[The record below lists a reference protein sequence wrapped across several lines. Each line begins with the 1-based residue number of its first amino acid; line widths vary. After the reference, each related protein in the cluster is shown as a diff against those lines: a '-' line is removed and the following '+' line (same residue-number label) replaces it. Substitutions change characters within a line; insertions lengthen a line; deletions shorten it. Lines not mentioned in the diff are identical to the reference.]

1 MYQELC
7 WLFYLHYI
15 ISSSYCPCEL
25 EVSLILHMRKLTW
38 PKTHAKCWPI
48 GNLPGLSSGC
58 AGLHT
63 SSSHA
68 RPGYLPEQSTL
79 LHPSLICISTALFIM
94 FSSILV
100 HLGKTHSP
108 LRLRSLLHLQWS
120 FSALHSSSYT
130 WSPSILSL
138 LILAPAPATVCDV
151 LLSHLSN

>member
-7 WLFYLHYI
+7 WLVYLHYI

-38 PKTHAKCWPI
+38 PKTHAKRWPI

-68 RPGYLPEQSTL
+68 RPGNLPEQSML

-108 LRLRSLLHLQWS
+108 LRPQVSSPPSMKLFCSSFILLYLINIY
-120 FSALHSSSYT
+120 FKPPRP
-130 WSPSILSL
+130 SPSSCNSL
-138 LILAPAPATVCDV
+138 WHTSITPQ
-151 LLSHLSN
+151 